1 MQKPKGRGRPDVWA
15 TLVFALLALAT
26 LAAFAWSQRLK
37 RDPLVL
43 DKVSF
48 VAVPKVAPEPGEARG
63 VVRPFTPNRDCRFDR
78 ERIRF
83 RVTQTDRATVQVVKP
98 GGKLVLTLARNR
110 FLKRYKFHT
119 FYWDG
124 RERNDGIAPPGRY
137 KLRVKLLGQD
147 RVLVPPGAMKLHRA
161 ERRPVGPCVA
171 GDGSRG

>member
-1 MQKPKGRGRPDVWA
+1 MQRPKVRGGA
-15 TLVFALLALAT
+15 ALVFALLVLAT
-26 LAAFAWSQRLK
+26 VAAFAYSQRLK

-48 VAVPKVAPEPGEARG
+48 VAVPRVAPEPGEARE
-63 VVRPFTPNRDCRFDR
+63 VIRPFTPNDDCRFDR

-83 RVTQTDRATVQVVKP
+83 RVTQTDHATVQVVKP
-98 GGKLVLTLARNR
+98 GGKLVVTLARDR

-137 KLRVKLLGQD
+137 KLRVKLLGQG

-161 ERRPVGPCVA
+161 ERRPVDPCLA
-171 GDGSRG
+171 ADGSQG